1 MEWARFDA
9 EVSPQEE
16 NGNRGSLRTL
26 GTCAG
31 GVIRGGA
38 SRDIP
43 CRGVEPGAGG
53 YRNAIA
59 TCRGVGVG
67 ERRLPRPMRVTG
79 WKGCV
84 AVRVRHR
91 CVGERPQGF
100 SQPACVRS
108 LVSARH
114 VPFVDRLSGPG
125 SIGARSIPP
134 HRRNASSGSFRAKG
148 SYERS
153 PLRSFRPTSATYRPG
168 PIRSISR
175 RINRRIRSCARS
187 HSAHASTKMGKSRP
201 AASPRDPTKS

>member
-1 MEWARFDA
+1 MVRIRTEWARFDA
-9 EVSPQEE
+9 EVLPQEG

-43 CRGVEPGAGG
+43 CRGAEPGAGG

-59 TCRGVGVG
+59 TCRGVGVD
-67 ERRLPRPMRVTG
+67 ERRLPRSMRVTG

-84 AVRVRHR
+84 A
-91 CVGERPQGF
+91 ERPHGF

-114 VPFVDRLSGPG
+114 VPFVDRLPGPG
-125 SIGARSIPP
+125 SIGAPSIPP
-134 HRRNASSGSFRAKG
+134 HRRNASSGFFRAKG

-153 PLRSFRPTSATYRPG
+153 PLHSFRPTSATYRPG

-175 RINRRIRSCARS
+175 RTNRRIRSCTRS
-187 HSAHASTKMGKSRP
+187 HSAQASTKMGKSRP
-201 AASPRDPTKS
+201 DASPRDPTKS